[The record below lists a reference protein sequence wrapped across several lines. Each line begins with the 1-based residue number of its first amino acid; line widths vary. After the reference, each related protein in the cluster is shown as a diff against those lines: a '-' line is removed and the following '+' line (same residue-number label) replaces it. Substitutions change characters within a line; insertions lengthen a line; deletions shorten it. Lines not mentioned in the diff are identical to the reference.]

1 MPKEPIAA
9 IVARS
14 LSAIALLSIAVGIS
28 TALFAGSGG
37 SSMNRS
43 TIRLVSLH
51 YNLAL
56 DPSAGIEECIVTL
69 ISGRRITGELIRQ
82 DSLIVVIGI
91 NGIETTFQ
99 RSKVESITILAP
111 VTTRYREMRDAIADE
126 DIETRLALVEWLR
139 ARKAY
144 ALAFGELDS
153 ILLVEPENPQ
163 AKLLHTWLSE
173 HEKLGAGRAR
183 HTDPA
188 QDPAPSDASTPSP
201 RSTRPQRNAVPTL
214 TPEQINLMRV
224 YEIDLRNPP
233 KLKVPDDTLRAL
245 ILRSPDTFS
254 PNEDEREAVFHLP
267 EVEKLKILF
276 KLKARDLY
284 NQVVVLEDPESL
296 LRFKQEVHSQRG
308 WIINACASTKC
319 HGGVNAG
326 GFELINTRPNSNETI
341 YTNLYTIEHYRL
353 KDGSALINY
362 DSPERSPLLQMGM
375 IKKNALSPH
384 PEIPK
389 IKRGAQVRPIFRSTR
404 DRKFRDALEW
414 IRAMYQPRPDY
425 GFAYPDQPEPN
436 QTQTTP
442 PAPSSP
448 QPEQPS
454 P

>member
-1 MPKEPIAA
+1 
-9 IVARS
+9 
-14 LSAIALLSIAVGIS
+14 
-28 TALFAGSGG
+28 
-37 SSMNRS
+37 MNKS
-43 TIRLVSLH
+43 TIRLVSLQH
-51 YNLAL
+51 NLVP

-82 DSLIVVIGI
+82 DGLIVVIGI

-99 RSKVESITILAP
+99 RSKVDSITILPP
-111 VTTRYREMRDAIADE
+111 VPTRYREMRDAIADE
-126 DIETRLALVEWLR
+126 DIENRLALVEWLR

-144 ALAFGELDS
+144 VLALGELDS
-153 ILLVEPENPQ
+153 ILLIEPENPQ

-173 HEKLGAGRAR
+173 HEKLGAGRTR
-183 HTDPA
+183 HTDTA
-188 QDPAPSDASTPSP
+188 QDPAPSDATTPSP

-245 ILRSPDTFS
+245 ILRSPDAFS

-296 LRFKQEVHSQRG
+296 QRFKQEVHSQRG

-319 HGGVNAG
+319 HGGINTG
-326 GFELINTRPNSNETI
+326 GFELINTRPNSNETV

-425 GFAYPDQPEPN
+425 GFDYPNQPEPN
-436 QTQTTP
+436 QTKSS
-442 PAPSSP
+442 PSSP
-448 QPEQPS
+448 APTQSEQPS